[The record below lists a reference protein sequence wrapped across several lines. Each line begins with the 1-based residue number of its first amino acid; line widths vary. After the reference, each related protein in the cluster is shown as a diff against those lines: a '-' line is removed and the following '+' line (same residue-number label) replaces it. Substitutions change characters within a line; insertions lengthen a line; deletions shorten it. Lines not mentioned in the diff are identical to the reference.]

1 MFKHTYV
8 YICNRALERGFLPT
22 PCHGEAAYVS
32 HYVRG
37 TLRQAQV
44 LALPVASL

>member
-1 MFKHTYV
+1 MSV
-8 YICNRALERGFLPT
+8 YTIHIGIDVDPYNSI
-22 PCHGEAAYVS
+22 HGEAAYVS